1 MKTDMSLL
9 KWHLEKYYKEKRLPI
24 WVFGQ
29 NNNIEYTNFVTS
41 AILNLMEHMQIK
53 TRKYVLAHSIEG
65 YFLDDSNPYELYYVF
80 SYAPGKHSYTVVVGP
95 VLTHRPSDRIWDK
108 LSFSDNVFSEQK
120 KVLIHTLSVL
130 CKEDFLVEVTNI
142 LNEIFEMPAPDFSDE
157 LKSLPGDCHFT
168 EDCSFDDTNILEIT
182 DFKKNIKLKELYR
195 FYIQSGNTYQL
206 YAMLSNEENLDV
218 LFPKKASL
226 QDCLF
231 RVVELLTIGAGASVE
246 NGHDK
251 KACYIL
257 YHNTTEKLK
266 STKCYDKLLRIL
278 RETSMSMARSTR
290 EVNLYTSKD
299 YSPTTNKCIQ
309 LIIAKMPEKIS
320 LDSLA
325 EELHI
330 SAKYLSV
337 LFNKETGS
345 SIPDFIQD
353 IRISEAKLLL
363 LSSDFT
369 YLEISNMLNFN
380 SQSYFNQIFKKKT
393 GLTPKEF
400 KTKIDN
406 HAVL

>member
-1 MKTDMSLL
+1 MKTDMNLL
-9 KWHLEKYYKEKRLPI
+9 KWHLERYFKEKRIPI
-24 WVFGQ
+24 WIFGQ

-41 AILNLMEHMQIK
+41 ALLNLMEHVQTMTK
-53 TRKYVLAHSIEG
+53 KYVLAHSIEG
-65 YFLDDSNPYELYYVF
+65 FFLDDSNPYELYFVF
-80 SYAPGKHSYTVVVGP
+80 SYTPGKHNYTVVVGP
-95 VLTHRPSDRIWDK
+95 VLTIRPSDRVWGK
-108 LSFSDNVFSEQK
+108 LSFSGNVFSEQK
-120 KVLIHTLSVL
+120 KVLVHMLSVMR
-130 CKEDFLVEVTNI
+130 KEDFLVEITNI
-142 LNEIFEMPAPDFSDE
+142 LNDIFEIPAPDFSDE
-157 LKSLPGDCHFT
+157 L
-168 EDCSFDDTNILEIT
+168 NILSGENHFSEDQICDDISILKIT
-182 DFKKNIKLKELYR
+182 DYKRNIKLKELYR

-206 YAMLSNEENLDV
+206 YALLANEENLDV

-257 YHNTTEKLK
+257 YHNTTERLK
-266 STKCYDKLLRIL
+266 SAKCYEKLLTIL
-278 RETSMSMARSTR
+278 KETSISLAKSTR
-290 EVNLYTSKD
+290 EINVYTSKD

-309 LIIAKMPEKIS
+309 LIVAKMPEKIT
-320 LDSLA
+320 LDGLA

-353 IRISEAKLLL
+353 IRINEAKTLL
-363 LSSDFT
+363 LSSDLT

>member
-9 KWHLEKYYKEKRLPI
+9 KWQLEKYYKEKRIPI
-24 WVFGQ
+24 WIFGQ

-41 AILNLMEHMQIK
+41 ALLNLMENMQIRSK
-53 TRKYVLAHSIEG
+53 KYVLAHSIEG
-65 YFLDDSNPYELYYVF
+65 YFLDDTNPYELYFVF
-80 SYAPGKHSYTVVVGP
+80 SYTPGKHSYNVVVGP
-95 VLTHRPSDRIWDK
+95 VLTHRPCERVWSK
-108 LSFSDNVFSEQK
+108 LSFSENIFSEQK
-120 KVLIHTLSVL
+120 KVLVHTLSVL
-130 CKEDFLVEVTNI
+130 CKEDFLVEITNI
-142 LNEIFEMPAPDFSDE
+142 LNDIFEIPSPDFSDE
-157 LKSLPGDCHFT
+157 LKPLPGDSHFT
-168 EDCSFDDTNILEIT
+168 DDTCCDDVSILEIT
-182 DFKKNIKLKELYR
+182 DYKKNIKLKENYR

-206 YAMLSNEENLDV
+206 YALLSNEENLDV

-257 YHNTTEKLK
+257 YHNTTERLK
-266 STKCYDKLLRIL
+266 VAKSYEKLLVIL
-278 RETSMSMARSTR
+278 KDTSMQLARSTR
-290 EVNLYTSKD
+290 EINVYTSKD

-309 LIIAKMPEKIS
+309 LIVAKMPEKIT

-353 IRISEAKLLL
+353 IRIMEAKTLL
-363 LSSDFT
+363 LSSDLT

-393 GLTPKEF
+393 GFTPKEF

>member
-9 KWHLEKYYKEKRLPI
+9 KWHLEKYFKEKRIPVWI
-24 WVFGQ
+24 FGP
-29 NNNIEYTNFVTS
+29 NNDIEYTNFVTS
-41 AILNLMEHMQIK
+41 ALLNLMERMQTMTK
-53 TRKYVLAHSIEG
+53 KYVLAHSIEG
-65 YFLDDSNPYELYYVF
+65 YFLDDTNPYELYFVF
-80 SYAPGKHSYTVVVGP
+80 SYAPAKHTYTVVLGP
-95 VLTHRPSDRIWDK
+95 VLTSRPSDRVWDK
-108 LSFSDNVFSEQK
+108 LSFSGNVFSEQK
-120 KVLIHTLSVL
+120 KVLVHTLSVMR
-130 CKEDFLVEVTNI
+130 KEDFLVEITNI
-142 LNEIFEMPAPDFSDE
+142 LNEIFEIPAPDFSDE
-157 LKSLPGDCHFT
+157 IKRLSSNAHFS
-168 EDCSFDDTNILEIT
+168 EDRFCDDISILEIT
-182 DFKKNIKLKELYR
+182 DYKRNIKLKELYR

-206 YAMLSNEENLDV
+206 YALLSNEDNLDV

-246 NGHDK
+246 NGYDK

-257 YHNTTEKLK
+257 YQNTAERIKSVKNYEKLLSVFK
-266 STKCYDKLLRIL
+266 
-278 RETSMSMARSTR
+278 ETSMFMAKSTR
-290 EVNLYTSKD
+290 DINAYTSKD
-299 YSPTTNKCIQ
+299 YSPTTNRCIQ
-309 LIIAKMPEKIS
+309 LIVEKMPEKIS
-320 LDSLA
+320 LDNLA

-345 SIPDFIQD
+345 SITDFIQD
-353 IRISEAKLLL
+353 IRINEAKTLL
-363 LSSDFT
+363 LSSDLS

-406 HAVL
+406 NAAL